1 MRLFMSKCVCL
12 KLFLSRWVSEKWK
25 HDNYKLPRYAY
36 HQKSIRP
43 QEYIILICVCFC
55 FVSSRIVAQS
65 IIREQQVIQIN
76 TTCYDE
82 MESKSND
89 CISSDQSFHFIKQYN
104 QNKTTFKGNQNGQLE
119 NYLHS
124 HIFHELQIKDCPNRQ
139 SVKL

>member
-12 KLFLSRWVSEKWK
+12 KLFLSRWVSEKCK
-25 HDNYKLPRYAY
+25 HHNYRLPRYTY

-43 QEYIILICVCFC
+43 QEYIILYIILICGCFC

-65 IIREQQVIQIN
+65 IIREQQAIQLSIA
-76 TTCYDE
+76 YYE
-82 MESKSND
+82 KIE
-89 CISSDQSFHFIKQYN
+89 IKIELLNNIIQMK
-104 QNKTTFKGNQNGQLE
+104 QNIFKGNLNGQLE

-124 HIFHELQIKDCPNRQ
+124 HIFHELQIKDGPNRR